1 MMLYAIICEDT
12 QGRLPKRLQAR
23 PAHLARLQA
32 LQDAGRLVLAGPHPA
47 IDCENPAD
55 AGFSGSLI
63 VAQFTSLEHAKEW
76 ANADPY
82 IDSGVYAHV
91 TVKPFKQTF
100 PS

>member
-1 MMLYAIICEDT
+1 
-12 QGRLPKRLQAR
+12 
-23 PAHLARLQA
+23 
-32 LQDAGRLVLAGPHPA
+32 
-47 IDCENPAD
+47 
-55 AGFSGSLI
+55 LI